1 MSAGSRSELAG
12 LLPHSGPMLL
22 LERVVSHA
30 EDQTICALD
39 PAASDLFRDAEGNV
53 PGWVALEWMAQCV
66 AAHGGLL
73 ARAAG
78 RRPSPGMLVGARRIE
93 LLRREFAPGEM
104 LEVEARYAGSAGAL
118 ASFACALRAGPE
130 VVATGSLSVYVSDAL
145 GISAGAG
152 T

>member
-1 MSAGSRSELAG
+1 MSEVADAIAGRD
-12 LLPHSGPMLL
+12 GPREAAAFW
-22 LERVVSHA
+22 ERMRKSVTVMYGRRDIRVYYA
-30 EDQTICALD
+30 ALG
-39 PAASDLFRDAEGNV
+39 AAQRL
-53 PGWVALEWMAQCV
+53 AQCV

-78 RRPSPGMLVGARRIE
+78 RCPSPGMLVGARRIE

-130 VVATGSLSVYVSDAL
+130 IVATGLLSVYVSDAL
-145 GISAGAG
+145 GISAEAG